1 MATERGWLF
10 DAYPK
15 GDKMVVWL
23 KRPDDSMVTLE
34 DDWRH
39 SIFVGGETSRL
50 KELARNKDIASLV
63 CHLSFAEQ
71 IKKEKILEAANR
83 LKEMGFRK
91 DWIASTLAEYSH
103 DLGVSR
109 GYIYEALPD
118 EFKSKKRSEAQK
130 EAKAAKVLS
139 QGSDLEERQLREL
152 VVENDGNSSGDTTG
166 DDKGK
171 RVTKRWKEAA
181 VIVNSSVLNYVHC

>member
-1 MATERGWLF
+1 M
-10 DAYPK
+10 
-15 GDKMVVWL
+15 
-23 KRPDDSMVTLE
+23 
-34 DDWRH
+34 
-39 SIFVGGETSRL
+39 RL
-50 KELARNKDIASLV
+50 NR
-63 CHLSFAEQ
+63 
-71 IKKEKILEAANR
+71 KKEKILEAANR

-181 VIVNSSVLNYVHC
+181 VIRSRTLDDWIPLVNSIINAAIIEDGYVRVPMAIWQDFIRVANSAVG